1 MNPAYISAFSALAGA
16 TIGGFTSF
24 ATSWLT
30 QRTQL
35 RHAHREA
42 ERAELKTLY
51 QDFMTEASR
60 LFVEAMRAK
69 TDDIDDISGLVGL
82 HAMIGRMR
90 LVSDQPV
97 IDSAMQAEEA
107 IVETYLG
114 PDRTIRELM
123 DYARHQGRDELH
135 GRVQRDAG
143 IIADDVVP
151 GDILE
156 SRLAAWRK
164 RMSAVA
170 ERVDLV
176 RVIRRRR
183 AAAMLPPATAMTWA
197 HASPDGPG
205 VFSIARSVPG
215 FGLT

>member
-1 MNPAYISAFSALAGA
+1 MEGDLDPAYISALAALAGA
-16 TIGGFTSF
+16 TIGGLTSF
-24 ATSWLT
+24 GTSWLT

-82 HAMIGRMR
+82 HAMIGGMR

-97 IDSAMQAEEA
+97 IDAAMQAEGA

-123 DYARHQGRDELH
+123 DYARIQGETNFLVEFSAACRKD
-135 GRVQRDAG
+135 
-143 IIADDVVP
+143 
-151 GDILE
+151 
-156 SRLAAWRK
+156 LAAR
-164 RMSAVA
+164 
-170 ERVDLV
+170 
-176 RVIRRRR
+176 
-183 AAAMLPPATAMTWA
+183 ATA
-197 HASPDGPG
+197 
-205 VFSIARSVPG
+205 IR
-215 FGLT
+215 

>member
-1 MNPAYISAFSALAGA
+1 MDAAYISALAALAGA
-16 TIGGFTSF
+16 TIGGLTSF

-42 ERAELKTLY
+42 ERVELKTLY
-51 QDFMTEASR
+51 QDFLTEASR

-82 HAMIGRMR
+82 HAMVGRMR

-97 IDSAMQAEEA
+97 IDAAMQAEEA

-123 DYARHQGRDELH
+123 DYARHQGQTNFLVEFSAACRRD
-135 GRVQRDAG
+135 
-143 IIADDVVP
+143 
-151 GDILE
+151 
-156 SRLAAWRK
+156 LAAR
-164 RMSAVA
+164 ATT
-170 ERVDLV
+170 
-176 RVIRRRR
+176 IR
-183 AAAMLPPATAMTWA
+183 
-197 HASPDGPG
+197 
-205 VFSIARSVPG
+205 
-215 FGLT
+215 